1 MNLPLTILLVDDD
14 ETTNFYNELIIQKH
28 FSEAKIVVMTNGQKA
43 LDYLEQNHPPT
54 IILLDINMPVMDG
67 FEFLRALTQQ
77 PISPFPILAM
87 LTTSLN
93 ANDLKLANHFPQ
105 IDAFLS
111 KPLKVEDLQR
121 LLPQRDTKM

>member
-67 FEFLRALTQQ
+67 FEFLEIYQQ
-77 PISPFPILAM
+77 QQHAEQPLIAM

-93 ANDLKLANHFPQ
+93 PDDIQIVDTYPQ
-105 IDAFLS
+105 IKKWQCIKCNAAVLG
-111 KPLKVEDLQR
+111 
-121 LLPQRDTKM
+121 